1 MKDNMRTCNEIKE
14 NLIFYVEG
22 SLNPDKSSQVQ
33 KHLDGCD
40 ECQSFILFLKDTL
53 SVIEKEKSRDTNPYF
68 SMKVMERLK
77 IHSGSMQISG
87 YLSFGRMYK
96 PSLAILLAGLAI
108 YAGIFLGGSYTKKFE
123 ISSFDHSRTNQLQ
136 TVADEFYL
144 NDLGIENIE
153 TILITDNNK

>member
-1 MKDNMRTCNEIKE
+1 MNCKEIKE

-22 SLNPDKSSQVQ
+22 SMNPDKSSQVE
-33 KHLDGCD
+33 KHLEGCD
-40 ECQSFILFLKDTL
+40 ECRSSYLFLKDTL
-53 SVIEKEKSRDTNPYF
+53 LVIEKEKIRDKNPYF

-77 IHSGSMQISG
+77 RQSGSKQISG
-87 YLSFGRMYK
+87 VFSFNRIYK
-96 PSLAILLAGLAI
+96 PSLAFLLTGLAI
-108 YAGIFLGGSYTKKFE
+108 YAGILLGGSYNNKYE
-123 ISSFDHSRTNQLQ
+123 IISREDSRANQIQ